1 LLSRSSLIDR
11 IESIPRREL
20 YFFALYRVLIASL
33 IAALLFSPL
42 SALMSEAHHPL
53 LARAVCI
60 GYLAIALGLLAWGR
74 NERWLQPLVFWGAVS
89 DILAA
94 ILLVHALPGASAGIS
109 MTLMF
114 SISAAAM
121 MLPLSGGMLL
131 AIVASIATVAE
142 FGWRELEGAEST
154 RTLAELAMFITS
166 YLALAWISY
175 QIGNRARRNQQ
186 LAERRGAE
194 VANLFEINELIIRR
208 MRTGVL
214 VVDGG
219 GRIALA
225 NEAATALLGEAGDG
239 LAGGQARLGQV
250 APELAR
256 RLQRWRNGGCEE
268 ELPLHLANGQA
279 EVQPRFARLLADSD
293 QTLLF
298 LDDTSVVS
306 RRAESLTLST
316 LGRFSASLAHEIRN
330 PLAAI
335 NYATQLLEESSD
347 LGDAD
352 RRLLQIIHQQCQ
364 RTNGIVES
372 VLALARRERASPEN
386 LDLASFVRRFV
397 LEYRQTLSTETDNVE
412 SIIRESSVPA
422 LMDPRHLHQVL
433 TALVHNALKYGR
445 AGDEPAQVR
454 IRVASAGRH
463 ALIDVIDRGPGIPEA
478 VATQLFRPFYT
489 TSEHGTGLGLYIAQE
504 LCRASQA
511 RLEYIPI
518 PTRGACFRIVMPAPH
533 GAFAT

>member
-1 LLSRSSLIDR
+1 LPSRSSLIDR

-33 IAALLFSPL
+33 IAALVFSPL
-42 SALMSEAHHPL
+42 SGLMGEAHHPL
-53 LARAVCI
+53 LARAVSV
-60 GYLAIALGLLAWGR
+60 GYLPVALGLLVWGR
-74 NERWLQPLVFWGAVS
+74 NERWLQPLVFWGAVT

-94 ILLVHALPGASAGIS
+94 TLLTHALPGASAGIS
-109 MTLMF
+109 MTLLF
-114 SISAAAM
+114 NISAAAM
-121 MLPLSGGMLL
+121 LLPLSRGMLV
-131 AIVASIATVAE
+131 AVVASIATVAE
-142 FGWRELEGAEST
+142 FGWRELEGGDSS

-214 VVDGG
+214 VIDGG
-219 GRIALA
+219 GRIALS
-225 NEAATALLGEAGDG
+225 NEAAAALLGEAGDG
-239 LAGGQARLGQV
+239 LAGGEARLAQV

-256 RLQRWRNGGCEE
+256 RLQRWRNGMNEE
-268 ELPLHLANGQA
+268 ELPLRLAA
-279 EVQPRFARLLADSD
+279 DLPEVLPRFVRMLAGSD
-293 QTLLF
+293 QTLVF

-397 LEYRQTLSTETDNVE
+397 LEYRQTLSTETDDVE

-445 AGDEPAQVR
+445 TGDEPARVR
-454 IRVASAGRH
+454 IRVAPAGRH
-463 ALIDVIDRGPGIPEA
+463 AVIDVIDRGPGIPEA
-478 VATQLFRPFYT
+478 VAAQLFRPFYT
-489 TSEHGTGLGLYIAQE
+489 TSEHGTGLGLYIARE
-504 LCRASQA
+504 LCRANQA
-511 RLEYIPI
+511 QLDYIAV
-518 PTRGACFRIVMPAPH
+518 PTRGACFRIVMAAPH
-533 GAFAT
+533 RAFAA